1 MPEKDRESDWS
12 SHAGREKAAGKPALA
27 ATKQCDRQCQAEAKA
42 LVPYRR
48 ADSSRGKHPR
58 WHVSVLEA
66 TNNTQTNER
75 SEQNLQRVLHAK
87 KRQPHEVADEDQKD
101 RGDASSNA
109 FITTPF
115 RRRPCRNC
123 KAQHT
128 SGRKTRS
135 DVESKRPQR
144 SPVFPGKRH
153 KQ

>member
-1 MPEKDRESDWS
+1 M
-12 SHAGREKAAGKPALA
+12 A
-27 ATKQCDRQCQAEAKA
+27 ATKQCNRQGQAEAKA

-58 WHVSVLEA
+58 WNVLALEA
-66 TNNTQTNER
+66 TNNIQSNER

-87 KRQPHEVADEDQKD
+87 KCQPHEVADEDQKD
-101 RGDASSNA
+101 RGDTSSNA
-109 FITTPF
+109 FITTSF

-135 DVESKRPQR
+135 DVESKCPQR
-144 SPVFPGKRH
+144 SPASPANGTSSRGQRMLEEGDADSPVLMP
-153 KQ
+153 